1 MGRVRQRRCQSPS
14 GEWFQ
19 GAVWKSV
26 LTLTSQLLI
35 EQNTTKVGFVPG
47 GRQWDDD
54 DVSFTVFQAMQNF
67 MDDAIGRLAQA
78 DQ

>member
-1 MGRVRQRRCQSPS
+1 M
-14 GEWFQ
+14 
-19 GAVWKSV
+19 
-26 LTLTSQLLI
+26 TSQLLI

-54 DVSFTVFQAMQNF
+54 DVSFTVFQAVQNF